1 MLDIDVQG
9 VKQIHNTNLNPWY
22 VFIKP
27 PSLEELEKRLRAR
40 NTESEESLAERLKV
54 AAAEIEY
61 GNLLVSFLIFCCN
74 FIFIFIGL
82 IPGHFDIVI
91 VNNNLEDAYQQ
102 LKEFLLTKVL
112 AQKNGIEE
120 KVTHRN

>member
-9 VKQIHNTNLNPWY
+9 VKQIHKTNLNPWY

-40 NTESEESLAERLKV
+40 NTESEESLAERLRV

-61 GNLLVSFLIFCCN
+61 GNLVASFVVFVLLVFFHYYRINTGTL
-74 FIFIFIGL
+74 
-82 IPGHFDIVI
+82 
-91 VNNNLEDAYQQ
+91 
-102 LKEFLLTKVL
+102 
-112 AQKNGIEE
+112 
-120 KVTHRN
+120 